1 MEILKYHKLEENP
14 SKIVESVQVK
24 PKLDKTT
31 ESQLLTEGYNDD
43 NLPSF
48 LLPKIEAIHAGT
60 TRNHN
65 NYPANKLQGNSD
77 LRSGVYSFVHPYA
90 KPVIYNHDT
99 NTKATGRVES
109 AAYSDTTE
117 AGRPGIVVIPKI
129 TDKEA
134 IRSVL
139 DKRLLT
145 VSIGATTDSAL
156 CNICGC
162 DIINE
167 GYCGHMKGEE
177 YDGKTCEWITGNL
190 WFDELSWVNVPA
202 DSDAMVVDTQAILTL
217 GESNQKDCTLAEKF
231 GVPEKSKLVVVES
244 NQPKIQKE
252 ENNKMD
258 EALAKEILA
267 RLEKVEEENTQLK
280 TKLAESEDT
289 TKETKEVESKTEEG
303 ATVEDTTEEPE
314 TKETEDTTE
323 VTEEPTVEKEENTDT
338 VEDNA
343 EPTVEDNTTEA
354 LEKRIKELEEEL
366 IVEKNTNKSI
376 LSENATLQKS
386 LKDVYINR
394 IVRHKEFK
402 DEEKEQFIEKIQK
415 RSLESLKDMLTDVE
429 ESLDNGV
436 VENTPTRTV
445 TKVVNP
451 IGVDTKESTEVITE
465 LSDEDKIHSLASMF
479 KPKNN
484 NTY

>member
-31 ESQLLTEGYNDD
+31 ESQLLKEGYNDD

-77 LRSGVYSFVHPYA
+77 LRSGVYSFVHPYP

-99 NTKATGRVES
+99 DTKATGRVES
-109 AAYSDTTE
+109 AAFSDTTE

-231 GVPEKSKLVVVES
+231 GVPEKSKLIVVES
-244 NQPKIQKE
+244 NEPKIQKE

-258 EALAKEILA
+258 EKLAKEILA

-280 TKLAESEDT
+280 TKLAKSEANTPEESEV
-289 TKETKEVESKTEEG
+289 KVKTEEG
-303 ATVEDTTEEPE
+303 TTVEDTTEEPE
-314 TKETEDTTE
+314 VTEVESTDE
-323 VTEEPTVEKEENTDT
+323 VTEKPTE
-338 VEDNA
+338 
-343 EPTVEDNTTEA
+343 EDNTTEG
-354 LEKRIKELEEEL
+354 LENRIKELEEEL
-366 IVEKNTNKSI
+366 IVEKNTNKSL

-402 DEEKEQFIEKIQK
+402 DGEKDVFVEKIQK

-465 LSDEDKIHSLASMF
+465 LSVEDKIHSLASMF